1 MDRNRL
7 YNIIR
12 NTQSINED
20 DIKELTSLVA
30 SFPYFTIAQM
40 LLAAGTEVNG
50 YKNST
55 RQVRMAAAMVPNRE
69 ALRRFIAEAKEKKS
83 LSDLPDEF
91 SYDTASIYRSS
102 DDNIKIKNDENTE
115 IKNLVIADDKTDRIE
130 DNGTGIEQE
139 KEKIIPGKT
148 LIIPEIDLGGSQE
161 DLSKEMALLEEKKKS
176 LDELKQ
182 LIEKRIIEL
191 EKEKEEHKKEEKIM
205 SKVEIIDKFI
215 AENPQIPRP
224 KQEFY
229 NPIMV
234 AQASVIDQENIISE
248 TLATIYLNQGH
259 IEKAISIYQKLS
271 LKNPE
276 KSVYFAELIEKAKNS
291 INNK

>member
-40 LLAAGTEVNG
+40 LLAAGTEINN

-55 RQVRMAAAMVPNRE
+55 RQVRIAAAMVPNRE
-69 ALRRFIAEAKEKKS
+69 ALRRFIAKAKEKKS

-91 SYDTASIYRSS
+91 SYNTSSIYLSS
-102 DDNIKIKNDENTE
+102 VDEIEENNDENTE
-115 IKNLVIADDKTDRIE
+115 VITDDKTDRIE
-130 DNGTGIEQE
+130 DKGTRIEQE

-148 LIIPEIDLGGSQE
+148 LIIPEIDLRGSQE

-182 LIEKRIIEL
+182 LIEKRIMEL